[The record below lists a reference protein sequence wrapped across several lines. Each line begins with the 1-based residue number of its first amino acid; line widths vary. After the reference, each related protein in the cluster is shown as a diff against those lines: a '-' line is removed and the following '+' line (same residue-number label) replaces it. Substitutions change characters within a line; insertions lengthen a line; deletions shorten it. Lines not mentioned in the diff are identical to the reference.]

1 METIVLSSRIWIS
14 KTVYTYI
21 LHMILRSTRTI
32 INEKCLN
39 GGAMSAW
46 PAVATGNGEKILR
59 MREGLGEKRCR
70 VMEDKIRGHHRWAQI
85 NVNLADIFNGA
96 SLPLSLSLSWRP
108 KNDSRASV

>member
-46 PAVATGNGEKILR
+46 PWPQAIEKNSTHAGKAGR
-59 MREGLGEKRCR
+59 K
-70 VMEDKIRGHHRWAQI
+70 A
-85 NVNLADIFNGA
+85 
-96 SLPLSLSLSWRP
+96 LSGDGGQNKGTSSAGP
-108 KNDSRASV
+108 N